1 MLYFITNMVITN
13 IGSLISLLLKMV
25 SSTGP
30 QRNPTIE
37 AICKAFVSKSSLPA
51 LKECPETQLL
61 LSGLSRWCPS

>member
-1 MLYFITNMVITN
+1 
-13 IGSLISLLLKMV
+13 MV

-51 LKECPETQLL
+51 LKECPE
-61 LSGLSRWCPS
+61 LSYCYQDFPTGAQAESTSDVPH